1 MAKIDQLLRFLQV
14 SESFDDMTL
23 EHLQFLLEKKWD
35 EPNILLKLGTK
46 ESPLNKRCDRCFKY
60 LNLQDIAYTSMK
72 IEQMSGRVC
81 FKRLYPNGS
90 CIAIVVVYFGGERLT
105 IDKDVPASNKDLA
118 DDIWQLIEKIKKL
131 SRCRHLTPK
140 CDERL

>member
-1 MAKIDQLLRFLQV
+1 MAKIEQFLEFLLCDKTFV
-14 SESFDDMTL
+14 NMTT

-46 ESPLNKRCDRCFKY
+46 ESPLFKRCDRCFKC
-60 LNLQDIAYTSMK
+60 LNQQDIVDPSLTM
-72 IEQMSGRVC
+72 EQMSGRVC
-81 FKRLYPNGS
+81 FKRHYSNGS

-140 CDERL
+140 CDKHL